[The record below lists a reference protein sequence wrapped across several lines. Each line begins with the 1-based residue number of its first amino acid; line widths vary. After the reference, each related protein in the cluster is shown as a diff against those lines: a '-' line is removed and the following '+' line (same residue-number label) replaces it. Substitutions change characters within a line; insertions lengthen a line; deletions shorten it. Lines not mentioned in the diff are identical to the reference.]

1 MLTFEEYLL
10 LNEDLQSQVLSWDG
24 VYLQIARN
32 AASLSV
38 ELYSLYNFYVE
49 IYFDKETEEPVFL
62 KPFQDL
68 RKLDPYLETIDLT
81 EILGIR
87 EEGQ

>member
-24 VYLQIARN
+24 VYLDLARN
-32 AASLSV
+32 ASKLSV
-38 ELYSLYNFYVE
+38 ELYALYDFYVE
-49 IYFDKETEEPVFL
+49 IFFDKETEEPIFL
-62 KPFQDL
+62 KPFADL
-68 RKLDPYLETIDLT
+68 KKLDPYLASMDLT
-81 EILGIR
+81 ELLGIR